1 MNMIQKV
8 LFSSFYN
15 IDVSIIKI
23 KMFEYW
29 LSHNNRK
36 IIPNC
41 ECSN

>member
-29 LSHNNRK
+29 LSHNRK